1 MAKIHQILSISGT
14 DPSGG
19 AGMQADLKTFSA
31 LGVYGASVVTALVS
45 QNTLGVQKVFSVS
58 EKCIISQIDS
68 VISDLKISA
77 IKIGMILKSSII
89 HIISEKLQNCLVPW
103 IILDP
108 VIFAKDGSR
117 LLNQEAENLLKHTLI
132 PHVSIITPNLLEA
145 GLLLSRPT
153 ACNEK
158 QMQDQGR
165 SLLKYGCKSV
175 LIKGG
180 HLNAKNSPDWFIS
193 KENEIRF
200 NTNRILTKNT
210 HGTGCTLSAA
220 LAALRPKCK
229 NWETTIRLA
238 KKWLTGAILHANQLK
253 IGHGNGP
260 VHHFYK
266 IWK

>member
-1 MAKIHQILSISGT
+1 MRKIHQILSISGT

-31 LGVYGASVVTALVS
+31 LGAYGASIITSLVS
-45 QNTLGVQKVFSVS
+45 QNTLGVQKIFSVS
-58 EKCIISQIDS
+58 EECIISQIDS
-68 VISDLKISA
+68 VINDLKIDA
-77 IKIGMILKSSII
+77 IKIGMILKPSVIRTI
-89 HIISEKLQNCLVPW
+89 FEKIKNCFTPW

-117 LLNQEAENLLKHTLI
+117 LLKKESEDLLKNILI
-132 PHVSIITPNLLEA
+132 PCASIITPNLLEA
-145 GLLLSRPT
+145 GLLLGTSV
-153 ACNEK
+153 AHNEE
-158 QMQDQGR
+158 QMKKQGR
-165 SLLKYGCKSV
+165 SLLQYGCKAV

-180 HLNAKNSPDWFIS
+180 HLNTRNSPDWLIS
-193 KENEIRF
+193 KESEVRF
-200 NTNRILTKNT
+200 NTDRILTKNT

-229 NWETTIRLA
+229 NWETTIKLA
-238 KKWLTGAILHANQLK
+238 KKWLTGAILNANKLQV
-253 IGHGNGP
+253 GHGNGP